1 MSLII
6 QTPPEIQQLKTS
18 RFRSEILRLSLA
30 AGALMLSLMLVAPVM
45 SFKPTVKS
53 TMKRASSTAPR
64 SVSVMKS
71 MSFEEFESVSPE
83 ARPAEPAKPVA
94 AAKNK
99 PHYFAIEFHH
109 TL

>member
-6 QTPPEIQQLKTS
+6 QTPPELQQVKTN

-45 SFKPTVKS
+45 SFKPSIKA
-53 TMKRASSTAPR
+53 TMKHTSSPAPR
-64 SVSVMKS
+64 SVSVTKPAPVEELIEVKS
-71 MSFEEFESVSPE
+71 EI
-83 ARPAEPAKPVA
+83 AKPVA
-94 AAKNK
+94 STKNK